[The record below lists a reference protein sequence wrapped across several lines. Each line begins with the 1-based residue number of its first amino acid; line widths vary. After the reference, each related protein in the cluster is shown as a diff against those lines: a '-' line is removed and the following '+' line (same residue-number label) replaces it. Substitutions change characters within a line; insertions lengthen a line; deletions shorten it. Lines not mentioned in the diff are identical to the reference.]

1 MSLIDDSC
9 MATGK
14 KDKLKRTSVRV
25 LGDSEIISLVHS
37 PVTMQHLYTFHAR
50 VPAYD
55 VLASL
60 SHGTLH
66 TSFANSISRFVMFW
80 KRFRHMLQ
88 IVPDTE

>member
-1 MSLIDDSC
+1 MSVIDDSC

-25 LGDSEIISLVHS
+25 LGDSEIILLVHS

-50 VPAYD
+50 VAAYD

-60 SHGTLH
+60 SQRNIAHIFCQFDITLCH
-66 TSFANSISRFVMFW
+66 VLETFSSYA
-80 KRFRHMLQ
+80 
-88 IVPDTE
+88 